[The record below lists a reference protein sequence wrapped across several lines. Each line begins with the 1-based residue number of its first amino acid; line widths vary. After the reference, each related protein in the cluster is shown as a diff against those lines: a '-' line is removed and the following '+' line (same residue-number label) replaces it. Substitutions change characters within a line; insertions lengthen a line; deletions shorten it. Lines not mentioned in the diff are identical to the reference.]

1 MVPGCGNRFGRDG
14 EFVIIIDNIRKFI
27 AENCPYIKGKK
38 TLKLNCLEG
47 EAPAMT
53 IEQVPAEPIIKKY
66 TDGGSMRQA
75 VFVIA
80 SREEYDTQL
89 WKQVESVDFYE
100 KLSDWFEEIS
110 FKKQMPDLGDGF
122 AALRFETLTTGYL
135 FSVSPDMARYQIQCR
150 LIYTKE
156 GRFK

>member
-1 MVPGCGNRFGRDG
+1 MVPSCCNRFGREG
-14 EFVIIIDNIRKFI
+14 EFVIIIENIRKFI

-47 EAPAMT
+47 ESPAMT

-89 WKQVESVDFYE
+89 WKQVEAADFYE
-100 KLSDWFEEIS
+100 KLSEWFEDIS
-110 FKKQMPDLGDGF
+110 LQKLLPSLGDGF
-122 AALRFETLTTGYL
+122 TALRFETLTTGYL

-150 LIYTKE
+150 LIYMKE
-156 GRFK
+156 GRFR